1 MRKNYNP
8 QPAEAQVAANQDAFL
23 ITSQEQL
30 QCYNKDRTK
39 ELQIVVSL
47 NI

>member
-1 MRKNYNP
+1 MWKNYIP

-30 QCYNKDRTK
+30 QYYNKDSTE